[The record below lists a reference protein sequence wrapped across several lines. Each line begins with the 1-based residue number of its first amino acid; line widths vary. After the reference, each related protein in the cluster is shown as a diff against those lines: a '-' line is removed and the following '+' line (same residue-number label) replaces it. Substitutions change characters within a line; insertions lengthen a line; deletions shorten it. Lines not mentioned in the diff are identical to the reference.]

1 VSDRSYNATHK
12 NMAEYLTAQ
21 GLEKLKK
28 ELDYLKNVKQREIAS
43 QLNTA
48 ASFGDLSENAA
59 YHQGKED
66 IAFLR
71 GRMAEL
77 EKTIKT
83 AKIINSER
91 KGNKVEIGSTVVVD
105 NDGDKET
112 LTLVAPSESNFLEGK
127 ISYQSPI
134 GQALLSRVRGEEIE
148 IEGPEKKIKYKILEI
163 K

>member
-1 VSDRSYNATHK
+1 MS
-12 NMAEYLTAQ
+12 EYLTPE

-28 ELDYLKNVKQREIAS
+28 ELDYLKNVKQREIAA

-48 ASFGDLSENAA
+48 AAFGDLSENAA

-71 GRMAEL
+71 GRVAEL
-77 EKTIKT
+77 EKTIKS
-83 AKIINSER
+83 AKIIVSKKNS
-91 KGNKVEIGSTVVVD
+91 GKVEIGSIVVVD
-105 NDGDKET
+105 AGGKKET

-134 GQALLSRVRGEEIE
+134 GQALLGRLKGEEIE
-148 IEGPEKKIKYKILEI
+148 IDGPEEKIKYKILEI

>member
-1 VSDRSYNATHK
+1 
-12 NMAEYLTAQ
+12 MAEYITAE

-28 ELDYLKNVKQREIAS
+28 ELDYLKNVKQREIAA

-48 ASFGDLSENAA
+48 AAFGDLSENAA

-77 EKTIKT
+77 EKTIKS
-83 AKIINSER
+83 AKIVENKKSTS
-91 KGNKVEIGSTVVVD
+91 KVEICSTVIVEIA
-105 NDGDKET
+105 GEKET
-112 LTLVAPSESNFLEGK
+112 ITIVSPSESDLATGR
-127 ISYQSPI
+127 ISYQSPL
-134 GQALLSRVRGEEIE
+134 GQALLGQCKGAEIE
-148 IEGPEKKIKYKILEI
+148 IEGPEEKIKYKILEI

>member
-1 VSDRSYNATHK
+1 MS
-12 NMAEYLTAQ
+12 EYLTAE

-28 ELDYLKNVKQREIAS
+28 ELDYLKNVKQREIAA

-48 ASFGDLSENAA
+48 AAFGDLSENAA

-66 IAFLR
+66 LAFLR

-77 EKTIKT
+77 EKSIKS
-83 AKIINSER
+83 AKIIVAKENAD
-91 KGNKVEIGSTVVVD
+91 KVEIGCTIIVAAGSK
-105 NDGDKET
+105 KET
-112 LTLVAPSESNFLEGK
+112 FTLVAPSESDFLIGK

-134 GQALLSRVRGEEIE
+134 GQALLGRAKGDEIA
-148 IEGPEKKIKYKILEI
+148 IEGPEGNIKYKILEI

>member
-1 VSDRSYNATHK
+1 MTEYIT
-12 NMAEYLTAQ
+12 AE

-28 ELDYLKNVKQREIAS
+28 ELEYLKNVKQREIAA

-66 IAFLR
+66 LAFLR

-77 EKTIKT
+77 EKTIKS
-83 AKIINSER
+83 AKVISGKKSSDKI
-91 KGNKVEIGSTVVVD
+91 EIGSTVIV
-105 NDGDKET
+105 NIGKRKET
-112 LTLVAPSESNFLEGK
+112 LTLVAPSESDFLQGK

-134 GQALLSRVRGEEIE
+134 GQALLGQGKGDEIE
-148 IEGPEKKIKYKILEI
+148 IEGPEGILKYKILEI